1 MESRW
6 TPSGPNEVGIDGYI
20 ELFDP
25 NSHLP
30 LGLTV
35 AVQSKV
41 VTAAAGDPKPTLDY
55 WCDANDIEYW
65 LNGNT
70 PVVLVVSSPT
80 SNEGYWISVKDCFK
94 EWTPTSST
102 RVTFIK
108 GQHRFSADSFRQLV
122 EIAAPKAGLY
132 LAPAR
137 CQETLHSNLLPLE
150 ACPSRIFIA
159 ATDCRTSGDVWS
171 LLRKTEREVDAGWV
185 LLEKKVFSFHDLGEE
200 PWSSICDTGALE
212 EFPTTEWSESRDP
225 QQQRVFVHLLN
236 QSLKAQLS
244 PEVRYWLRE
253 NCYAMVGRPRRL
265 SYQSLKRAS
274 KISVVS
280 QFSSIAADG
289 RHFEWRRHMA
299 FCGQFR
305 RLEDQWHLEITP
317 TYRFTTDGYS
327 LDRFHE
333 DRLKGIKAIEG
344 NRAVLSSVLF
354 WADYLR
360 PKATLFDN
368 RTPPLGFG
376 KLLTFSSNV
385 GIVDRTWL
393 SEDPDF
399 ARETALQ
406 GLLLPNL
413 EDGPDL

>member
-1 MESRW
+1 MTSRSRRRKQHPKTISSQGLTGQRGVNFIERIVLEMESRW

-80 SNEGYWISVKDCFK
+80 SNEGYWISVKDYFK

-132 LAPAR
+132 LAPSR

-150 ACPSRIFIA
+150 ACPPRIFIA

-171 LLRKTEREVDAGWV
+171 LLRKTEREADAGWV
-185 LLEKKVFSFHDLGEE
+185 LWEKKGFSFHDLGEE
-200 PWSSICDTGALE
+200 PWSSICDTGTLD
-212 EFPTTEWSESRDP
+212 EFPTTER
-225 QQQRVFVHLLN
+225 RH
-236 QSLKAQLS
+236 
-244 PEVRYWLRE
+244 
-253 NCYAMVGRPRRL
+253 PRRHTIWHHAIWAPRL
-265 SYQSLKRAS
+265 GRGERPYPAQSRIGGYRRDNHGNPA
-274 KISVVS
+274 VV
-280 QFSSIAADG
+280 G
-289 RHFEWRRHMA
+289 PLPRR
-299 FCGQFR
+299 
-305 RLEDQWHLEITP
+305 
-317 TYRFTTDGYS
+317 YR
-327 LDRFHE
+327 
-333 DRLKGIKAIEG
+333 
-344 NRAVLSSVLF
+344 
-354 WADYLR
+354 
-360 PKATLFDN
+360 
-368 RTPPLGFG
+368 
-376 KLLTFSSNV
+376 
-385 GIVDRTWL
+385 
-393 SEDPDF
+393 
-399 ARETALQ
+399 RET
-406 GLLLPNL
+406 
-413 EDGPDL
+413 E